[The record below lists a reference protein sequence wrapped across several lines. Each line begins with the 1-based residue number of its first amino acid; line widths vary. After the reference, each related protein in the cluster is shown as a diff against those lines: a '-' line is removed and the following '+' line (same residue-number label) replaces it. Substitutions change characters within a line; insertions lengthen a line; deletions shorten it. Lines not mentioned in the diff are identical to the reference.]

1 MLQFH
6 HRLATSVRHLC
17 SRGGHCRFNCIFFSC
32 SVSPGARRKRSML
45 NEQGMCR
52 PYGRIFQTGGY
63 CKSVLNNLPVYGK
76 DLNELYVNERK
87 LQLYQVAKDFLLKT
101 RKNST
106 NNPSV
111 MLDSSFE
118 VRQSCLKAVDDI
130 YCHHYFKRCYL
141 SSSPQIL
148 CREACQDLFFRLC
161 NREFKLV
168 SDFNKDRLYQTP
180 EYPYFWD
187 IINCTILPFQNESS
201 NCYYPDKI
209 RG

>member
-6 HRLATSVRHLC
+6 HRRAQRSVI
-17 SRGGHCRFNCIFFSC
+17 SVPEVAIVDSTVFFSC
-32 SVSPGARRKRSML
+32 SVSPGDRRKRSTL
-45 NEQGMCR
+45 NEQGICR
-52 PYGRIFQTGGY
+52 PYGRIFQNGGY

-76 DLNELYVNERK
+76 DLKELYVNERK
-87 LQLYQVAKDFLLKT
+87 LRLYQVAKDFLLKT
-101 RKNST
+101 RENST
-106 NNPSV
+106 NKPSV

-118 VRQSCLKAVDDI
+118 VRKSCLKAVDDI

-141 SSSPQIL
+141 SSGPQIL

-168 SDFNKDRLYQTP
+168 SNFNKDRLYQTP
-180 EYPYFWD
+180 EYPFFWD

>member
-1 MLQFH
+1 
-6 HRLATSVRHLC
+6 
-17 SRGGHCRFNCIFFSC
+17 
-32 SVSPGARRKRSML
+32 ML
-45 NEQGMCR
+45 NEQGICR

-106 NNPSV
+106 DKPSV

-148 CREACQDLFFRLC
+148 CREACQDLIFRLC

>member
-1 MLQFH
+1 
-6 HRLATSVRHLC
+6 
-17 SRGGHCRFNCIFFSC
+17 
-32 SVSPGARRKRSML
+32 ML
-45 NEQGMCR
+45 NEEGICR

-106 NNPSV
+106 DKPSV

-209 RG
+209 RGLYSLKKQEPSVTEFVVCLSTPIIFVAHMLECTLIRLQMDEQ